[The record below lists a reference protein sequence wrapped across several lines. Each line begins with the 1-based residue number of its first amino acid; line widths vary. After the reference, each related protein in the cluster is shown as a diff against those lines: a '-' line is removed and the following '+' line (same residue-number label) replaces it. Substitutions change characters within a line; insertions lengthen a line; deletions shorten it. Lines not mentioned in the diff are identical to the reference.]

1 MPQSP
6 THPSRYLFLPQLF
19 PDELRH
25 RVKFYYEADTG
36 LSCMPFT
43 LIKLNACYR
52 YIVIDGT
59 AENPNKNINNGAYL
73 LATID
78 LQLNISSC

>member
-1 MPQSP
+1 
-6 THPSRYLFLPQLF
+6 
-19 PDELRH
+19 
-25 RVKFYYEADTG
+25 
-36 LSCMPFT
+36 MPFT

-59 AENPNKNINNGAYL
+59 AENPNKNINNDAYL

-78 LQLNISSC
+78 LQLNISSS